1 MVRTIEKNGKSF
13 FLWVNNDGLYGCIY
27 EGWPSEL
34 RGLGLTTS
42 TILGIT
48 LQPTELSALR
58 AIEKNGKSF
67 FLWVN
72 NDGVYG
78 CIYEGWPSELR
89 GLGLTTSTI
98 LGIALQPTELSALR
112 AIEKNGK
119 SFPWVNNDG
128 LYGCIYEG
136 WSSEPS
142 GLGLNYFLSFFFGS
156 IMMACMA
163 ALMRGGPLS

>member
-1 MVRTIEKNGKSF
+1 MRKNIKSF
-13 FLWVNNDGLYGCIY
+13 LWYNNNGLYGCIY
-27 EGWPSEL
+27 EGWPSQP

-67 FLWVN
+67 FLLVN

-78 CIYEGWPSELR
+78 CSYEGWPSELR
-89 GLGLTTSTI
+89 GLALTTSTI
-98 LGIALQPTELSALR
+98 LGITLQPTKLSALR

-119 SFPWVNNDG
+119 SFFLWVNNDG
-128 LYGCIYEG
+128 VYGCSYEG
-136 WSSEPS
+136 WPSELR
-142 GLGLNYFLSFFFGS
+142 GLGLNYFNNIGHHFT
-156 IMMACMA
+156 AH
-163 ALMRGGPLS
+163 

>member
-1 MVRTIEKNGKSF
+1 MGITIQPSELSALRAIEKNGKSF

-27 EGWPSEL
+27 EGWTSQPS
-34 RGLGLTTS
+34 GLGLTIL

-48 LQPTELSALR
+48 LQPCELSALR

-89 GLGLTTSTI
+89 SLGLITSTI
-98 LGIALQPTELSALR
+98 LSITLQPCELSALR
-112 AIEKNGK
+112 AIEENGK

-128 LYGCIYEG
+128 L
-136 WSSEPS
+136 
-142 GLGLNYFLSFFFGS
+142 
-156 IMMACMA
+156 
-163 ALMRGGPLS
+163 